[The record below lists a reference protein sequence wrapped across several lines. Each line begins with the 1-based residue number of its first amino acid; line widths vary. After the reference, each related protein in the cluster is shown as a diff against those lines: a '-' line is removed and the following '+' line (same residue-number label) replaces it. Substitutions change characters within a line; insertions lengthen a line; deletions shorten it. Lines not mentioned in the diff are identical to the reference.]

1 MIRMNKQS
9 TAKLSLFLSGLL
21 QRMQDKIDVFKALNA
36 IYKSGTK
43 EYRANLIYENGKI
56 KLNYNGKTEFIE
68 IDLFPDK
75 LIKFSENY
83 EAVSV
88 VYEERGTTIY
98 IDADNKNVKMNVKES
113 EVEEKVRS
121 HTETA
126 QIAKRDYYIKVGQA
140 DDLLKEIGILSSN
153 GKVKNDMIRKYNQI
167 DHYIEILDG
176 LLKRLCEKNDT
187 ITVLD
192 CGCGKSYLL
201 FVLNYYIT
209 EVLKKKSYFIG
220 VDYSNVV
227 IEASEKMASN
237 LGYKNMEFK
246 VMDIRDYSPDKKI
259 DLVISLHACNTATDE
274 ALAVA
279 VKNEVQAIVAVPCC
293 QKEILSQYSYEPFS
307 QIIKHGILKA
317 RIADVLTDGLR
328 ALLLEC
334 KGYKVTVLEYI
345 SPLET
350 PKNLMIIAEKACKE
364 NKKSIEEYNKLK
376 EILNVSPTLEKI
388 L

>member
-1 MIRMNKQS
+1 LIRMNKQS

>member
-1 MIRMNKQS
+1 MNKQS